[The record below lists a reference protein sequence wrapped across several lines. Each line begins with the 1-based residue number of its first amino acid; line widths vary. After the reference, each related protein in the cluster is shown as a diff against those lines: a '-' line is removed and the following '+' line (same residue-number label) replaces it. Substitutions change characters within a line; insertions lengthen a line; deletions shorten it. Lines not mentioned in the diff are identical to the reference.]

1 MTSAALATANC
12 ARTGAGVDCERT
24 LDLAALAQLGRG
36 DRVEVQR
43 VADRTLA
50 LFERTLELVDANA
63 AEADA
68 GGNVTSLMSRFIPE
82 SEDLRRPFIF
92 AEAVGSYNALNDLI
106 QQYAPGY
113 RISQSIAQQVE
124 GRALTPAEV
133 RALQEYRQQLSAA
146 LANAMQFIAGAE
158 MRRMSAEDVVELNQ
172 LLQTARDR
180 CECVTAVLGEH
191 LIREVEAAVTRL
203 AGYQEKIK
211 SVRRTLD
218 GVFLVDS
225 ELFFIPSEE
234 LIGCVNTIFAAAGN
248 AYVSEHIDGT
258 LLLAAR
264 NLLIST
270 VSFYSYYGK
279 QQIYTVFSR
288 RDGPTNKRAIAHHI
302 RAEIRRLFS
311 ACRAE
316 NKLVLKRVMS
326 HAEREFE
333 ISVEAIREEAERSAI
348 AEVTAFLPP
357 EDAGPVEPTPKRG
370 LLRRLIGRVIG

>member
-1 MTSAALATANC
+1 MTSAALARVTCDRTAGG
-12 ARTGAGVDCERT
+12 TDCERT
-24 LDLAALAQLGRG
+24 LDLAALAQVGRG

-43 VADRTLA
+43 VVDRTLA
-50 LFERTLELVDANA
+50 MFERTLELVDANA
-63 AEADA
+63 NEA
-68 GGNVTSLMSRFIPE
+68 GGNVTSLMRRFIPE

-92 AEAVGSYNALNDLI
+92 AEAVGSYNALNELI
-106 QQYAPGY
+106 HHYSPGY
-113 RISQSIAQQVE
+113 RISQSIALQVE

-133 RALQEYRQQLSAA
+133 RALEDYREQLAAA
-146 LANAMQFIAGAE
+146 LGNAMQFIGGAQ
-158 MRRMSAEDVVELNQ
+158 MHGMSADDVAELNQ
-172 LLQTARDR
+172 LLKTARDR
-180 CECVTAVLGEH
+180 CECVTAILGEH
-191 LIREVEAAVTRL
+191 LIREVEAAVARL
-203 AGYQEKIK
+203 AGYQEKIQ
-211 SVRRTLD
+211 SVQRTLD

-234 LIGCVNTIFAAAGN
+234 LIGCVNTIFAAVGN

-264 NLLIST
+264 NLLIRT

-288 RDGPTNKRAIAHHI
+288 SDGPANKSAIAHHI
-302 RAEIRRLFS
+302 RAEIRQLFN

-333 ISVEAIREEAERSAI
+333 ISVQAIREEAEHSAI
-348 AEVTAFLPP
+348 ADVAWFLPRETHAP
-357 EDAGPVEPTPKRG
+357 SEPPAKRG
-370 LLRRLIGRVIG
+370 LLRRLIGCIVG